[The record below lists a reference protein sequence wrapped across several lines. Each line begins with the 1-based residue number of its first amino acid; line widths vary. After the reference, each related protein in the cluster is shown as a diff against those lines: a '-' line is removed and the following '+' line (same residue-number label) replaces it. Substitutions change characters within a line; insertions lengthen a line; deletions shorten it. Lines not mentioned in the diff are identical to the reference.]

1 MPYTSAMLGYL
12 LGTKI
17 PAPTL
22 AYLGTPTEAVLAGV
36 LYDSIRQYDITNTLE
51 SECTDTTRFNAI
63 GVYRFYEWAV
73 ERMQSASFAIGGGE
87 SEFQAHVS
95 EMRKLRDFYLDQIPS
110 TIGGVAGAVIV
121 QSTVVNTTDPYAFP
135 RYSDR

>member
-17 PAPTL
+17 PTPTL
-22 AYLGTPTEAVLAGV
+22 AFLGTPTESTLQGV
-36 LYDSIRQYDITNTLE
+36 LYDSIRQYDITYTLE
-51 SECTDTTRFNAI
+51 AQCTDTTRFNAI

-73 ERMQSASFAIGGGE
+73 ERMQSAAFQSGGGQ

-110 TIGGVAGAVIV
+110 SAGGAPGSII
-121 QSTVVNTTDPYAFP
+121 QSTITNTTNPYAFP